1 MATMSVGELA
11 RLIGR
16 SVDTIKRWEKTGLLT
31 AERDGLGRRRFNT
44 AQVERC
50 IALGE
55 LALEAQRTST
65 SLSQLATDR
74 EPPMLPLVVKA
85 K

>member
-1 MATMSVGELA
+1 MEPMSVGELA

-31 AERDGLGRRRFNT
+31 AERDGLGRRRFN
-44 AQVERC
+44 AQQVERC
-50 IALGE
+50 FELGK
-55 LALEAQRTST
+55 LSIEAQRTST
-65 SLSQLATDR
+65 SLTRLASDR
-74 EPPMLPLVVKA
+74 EPPMLPLVSKP